1 MGFCPECR
9 SEYVAGIETCPECE
23 VALAAELPAEEDLVS
38 VYACTD
44 VLEAGLVK
52 ETLAAA
58 EIEASVESHRDS
70 MFPAGG
76 SQTGYVVD
84 VPASQLEAARALLQ
98 EAVADEQFGGKGKV
112 L

>member
-9 SEYVAGIETCPECE
+9 SEYVAGIETCSDCE
-23 VALAAELPAEEDLVS
+23 AALVAELPEEEELVS

-52 ETLAAA
+52 ETLVAA
-58 EIEASVESHRDS
+58 EIAASVESHRDS

-76 SQTGYVVD
+76 SQSGYVVD
-84 VPASQLEAARALLQ
+84 VPASQVEAARVLLT
-98 EAVADEQFGGKGKV
+98 EAVEQELFGGKGKV